1 MYKME
6 SDNYNNNL
14 NWSSKKILI
23 VEDDVFSAEYLVEVL
38 AETKV
43 QVVLSKNGFD
53 AVEKVKNIPDLDLI
67 LMDIQ
72 LPGLS
77 GEKATELIRVFNKNI
92 PIIAQTA
99 HAMSDDRAKYLKIG
113 CNDYIAKPI
122 LMTDLF
128 IMLRKYL

>member
-1 MYKME
+1 ME
-6 SDNYNNNL
+6 IEDYNNI

-23 VEDDVFSAEYLVEVL
+23 VEDDIFSAEYLVEVL
-38 AETKV
+38 AETNV
-43 QVVLSKNGFD
+43 QVILSKNGLD
-53 AVEKVKNIPDLDLI
+53 AVEKVKNIIDIDLV

-77 GEKATELIRVFNKNI
+77 GDKATELIREFNKDV

-99 HAMSDDRAKYLKIG
+99 HAMSNDRTKYLLSG

-122 LMTDLF
+122 LMTELF
-128 IMLRKYL
+128 LILKKYL

>member
-1 MYKME
+1 ME
-6 SDNYNNNL
+6 SDFDFNF

-38 AETKV
+38 SETNVKTF
-43 QVVLSKNGFD
+43 VLKNGKE
-53 AVEKVKNIPDLDLI
+53 AVEFVKNNAGIDLI

-77 GEKATELIRVFNKNI
+77 GDKATLEIRKFNKDI

-99 HAMSDDRAKYLKIG
+99 HAMSDDREKYLKAG
-113 CNDYIAKPI
+113 CDDYLAKPI
-122 LMTDLF
+122 LITDLF
-128 IMLRKYL
+128 LLLKKYL